1 MVLCLQTVK
10 ACLVY
15 SFQHLMQSG
24 LAGRRRCL
32 QPKKMILERYLQ
44 REILEKLIWIIGLL
58 VLILTSH
65 RFVDYLED
73 AAAGHLPGGLLLGVL
88 GAKMLAV
95 VPRLLPVAVFLAVI
109 LALTRLS
116 GDREIIIMRVAGLGV
131 GFMLWSVFKLS
142 LAYAVLVA
150 IMAFII
156 SPWAENEVQ
165 LLRIR
170 AQQESDVTG
179 IAPGRFKE
187 FSNGDRVVYVRELAA
202 DGQLMMGVFLQVRE
216 GDRIG
221 LLTSD
226 SAGFDFE
233 ERSGSRYIVFANG
246 HRYIAPIGS
255 QEYQIT
261 SYRRYAQLIVQGGSG
276 NLAAGL
282 EGMPTLDLVHSDRP
296 EYSGELQ
303 WRLAYVIASILLPL
317 LAVIITRY
325 SFGTNRYLALLVAIL
340 VYFIYSN
347 LLSISR
353 TLVIRELLPAWIGLW
368 WAHIGLAM
376 LILVLYRSQ
385 QSAFGNGRPPASDV
399 VDDRR

>member
-24 LAGRRRCL
+24 LAGRRHSL
-32 QPKKMILERYLQ
+32 QPKKMILERYIQ

-88 GAKMLAV
+88 ADKMLAV

-325 SFGTNRYLALLVAIL
+325 SFGSNRYLALLVAIL

-376 LILVLYRSQ
+376 LILALYRSQ